1 MITAPDFTREM
12 LVEVEG
18 VSKKFQSGYVRLAIK
33 QVDVSMF
40 SGAPLL
46 LRLEISIVVFVPW
59 RIFSLFL
66 R

>member
-12 LVEVEG
+12 LVEVKG

-40 SGAPLL
+40 KERPSY
-46 LRLEISIVVFVPW
+46 
-59 RIFSLFL
+59 
-66 R
+66 